1 MVQVSPTPAGPTI
14 TAHQRATLIVACIG
28 QFMTL
33 LDVSI
38 VNTALPAIQ
47 RGLHSSFSELQWVVD
62 AYSLAFAVLL
72 LTAGAVSDRYGRK
85 RLFQIGMAIF
95 ALGSLLCGL
104 STSSAELD
112 AARVFQ
118 GIGGAALAPTA
129 LALLAAAFPDARQR
143 VRAVSLWAA
152 ISGIALGIGPTVG
165 GILVTDVG
173 WRWVFFI
180 NVPLGA
186 LCLLFGVR
194 ALAESTNPN
203 ARRLDLPG
211 QVTSVLWVGAL
222 TYGFVERG
230 THPWGAPTVWVPI
243 VAAVLALAAFLGIE
257 RRSAEPMLPLSL
269 FLVRLFSVTATVTF
283 LLGFVLV
290 SVPFF
295 TAQFF
300 QGVQHFSALDSG
312 LRVLAFSLMFSLAA
326 PFAGRLNVRFGPRV
340 PVALGGLVSGVGL
353 LCLTRIAA
361 GSPYVD
367 VFWRLS
373 LVGIGFGLML
383 SPLSAAALN
392 AVEKNRSGLASSV
405 ANTTRQTGAVIG
417 IALLGALVQGRAVTA
432 SLKALH
438 PLTPAIAAPL
448 AASLGHGGPQAALP
462 TSLPAGYSTARL
474 RHIAADAYVAGI
486 HGSFLV
492 GAIVLLVAG
501 ATAALLLRST
511 TAAADTPAPSQRRA
525 VPLLAP
531 KVSPRDERVGTGAK
545 PVASCGHPDRGTIG
559 HLKPSGMTKLKG
571 RRAPW

>member
-1 MVQVSPTPAGPTI
+1 MMQVSPSPAPTPPTLS
-14 TAHQRATLIVACIG
+14 AHQRATLIVACVG
-28 QFMTL
+28 TFMTL

-85 RLFQIGMAIF
+85 RLFQVGMAIF
-95 ALGSLLCGL
+95 AVGSLLCGL

-118 GIGGAALAPTA
+118 GLGGAALAPTA
-129 LALLAAAFPDARQR
+129 LALLAAAFPEDRQR

-152 ISGIALGIGPTVG
+152 ISGIALGVGPTVG

-180 NVPLGA
+180 NVPIGI

-211 QVTSVLWVGAL
+211 QVTSVIWMGAL

-230 THPWGAPTVWVPI
+230 THPWSASTVWVPI
-243 VAAVLALAAFLGIE
+243 AAAVVALGVFLAFE
-257 RRSAEPMLPLSL
+257 RRSAEPMLPLGL
-269 FLVRLFSVTATVTF
+269 FRVRLFSVTALLTF
-283 LLGFVLV
+283 LLGFVLI

-300 QGVQHFSALDSG
+300 QDVQHLSALDSG

-326 PFAGRLNVRFGPRV
+326 PFAGRLNGRFGPRV
-340 PVALGGLVSGVGL
+340 PVTLGGLVSGVGL
-353 LCLTRIAA
+353 LCLTGIAPS
-361 GSPYVD
+361 SPYVD

-383 SPLSAAALN
+383 SPLSAAALS
-392 AVEKNRSGLASSV
+392 AVERNRAGLASSV
-405 ANTTRQTGAVIG
+405 ANTTRQTGTVVG
-417 IALLGALVQGRAVTA
+417 IALLGALVQARAVTS
-432 SLKALH
+432 SLKSLHSLPAL
-438 PLTPAIAAPL
+438 TATPL
-448 AASLGHGGPQAALP
+448 AGVLGHGGPQAALP
-462 TSLPAGYSTARL
+462 STLPAGYTAARL
-474 RHIAADAYVAGI
+474 HQIAAEAYVTGI
-486 HGSFLV
+486 HGAFLI

-501 ATAALLLRST
+501 VASALLLQRNPSHQEATVQQREASLRSGT
-511 TAAADTPAPSQRRA
+511 TPMS
-525 VPLLAP
+525 PLSEMDAL
-531 KVSPRDERVGTGAK
+531 D
-545 PVASCGHPDRGTIG
+545 
-559 HLKPSGMTKLKG
+559 
-571 RRAPW
+571 